1 MSNRKNPILDP
12 NQTIIIDPFFLFR
25 CQPTKTREILSPS
38 TPDEVDDFMRS
49 LTLGW
54 SEHVE
59 HHGPVTPASAKW
71 VVKDALSRRPG
82 CPGAFQPLAALA
94 CLLEKAQTHVIGKKK
109 VARERK
115 R

>member
-1 MSNRKNPILDP
+1 MSAYQDSRD
-12 NQTIIIDPFFLFR
+12 TIAFD
-25 CQPTKTREILSPS
+25 